1 MEKITIHDKVF
12 KPYITNEELT
22 ADIDAVAAKINADF
36 EGCDDVPLVLCVLNG
51 SIMFTADLLK
61 RLNFPLE
68 LSSIKMSS
76 YVGTETTGDVKV
88 TMGLSTS
95 IVGRRVIIVE
105 DIVES
110 GYTME
115 ALKKILEG
123 KGAAQTYICT
133 MLFKPDAFV
142 QDIKIDYIAKSIP
155 NKFILGFGLDYN
167 ELGRNLR
174 DIYILD
180 K

>member
-1 MEKITIHDKVF
+1 MKSVKVF
-12 KPYITNEELT
+12 DKTFVPYIEHDELMELIDTVADQINEDYKDE
-22 ADIDAVAAKINADF
+22 V
-36 EGCDDVPLVLCVLNG
+36 DVPIVLCVLNG
-51 SIMFTADLLK
+51 AIMFTSEILK

-68 LSSIKMSS
+68 LMSVKIKS
-76 YVGTETTGDVKV
+76 YVGDKSTGVMQEA
-88 TMGLSTS
+88 MGLTGR
-95 IVGRRVIIVE
+95 VEGRRVIIVE
-105 DIVES
+105 DIVDT
-110 GYTME
+110 GNTMVF
-115 ALKKILEG
+115 LKDLLAK
-123 KGAAQTYICT
+123 KGAKDSRICT